1 MPGPPPK
8 EGARNPNN
16 GRPDAHG
23 GGFAASAQRL
33 PRSGRKGKPPAWPMA
48 DKPTAAELHAWA
60 YVWKLPQAVAWERMN
75 SQRTVAR
82 YCRTLA
88 ASEEPGATAAILS
101 ECRQLEDRLGLSPM
115 ALLRLRWTIVD
126 DEVLEAEAART
137 APTTT
142 SPAKS
147 RLRVVS

>member
-16 GRPDAHG
+16 GRLDAHG
-23 GGFAASAQRL
+23 GFAAAAQRL
-33 PRSGRKGKPPAWPMA
+33 PRSGRKGKPPAWPMS

-137 APTTT
+137 APPST